1 MPGHIKLVK
10 GAVDPDPTEFLLPS
24 IEMKRADQSK
34 PYDAKKSVW
43 IPDAKTHG
51 YKEGLLESGDLE
63 DPASKC
69 VVAVGHEKFTHKAAE
84 VGKVNPPKFEKVE
97 DMVNLTF
104 LNDASVFWNL
114 KTRYQAKLIHTYSG
128 LFVVVV
134 NPYKRYPLY
143 THRVCKIYLG
153 KRRNEVPPH
162 LWAIAEGA
170 YRDMLTNKKDNAM
183 LITGESGAG
192 KTENTKKVITYLAM
206 VATGSGKKSEKKVS
220 LEDQIVAT
228 NPILESY
235 GNAKTSRNDNS
246 SRFGKFIRIHF
257 TASGKLAGCD
267 IVSYLLE
274 KSRITEQQE
283 VERSYHIFYQLV
295 QEYGNGIGEGL
306 KKKCHLSDDIY
317 DYWYV
322 SQGKTK
328 VDSIDDNEEL
338 EYTEDAFNV
347 LGFGEQEKWDCYMLT
362 SGVMTF
368 GGIEF
373 KTKGRDDQAECEHVG
388 PDTYPGKVAALC
400 GVDAFAMIKAF
411 CKPRIKVGTEWV
423 TKGQTCEQATNAVG
437 GIARGIY
444 DRIFKWLIEKC
455 NDTLIDATLK
465 KANFCAVL
473 DIAGF
478 EIFEYNGFEQISI
491 NFVNEK
497 LQQFFN
503 HHMFVVEQEEY
514 VKEGIDWEM
523 VDFGMDLAAA
533 IIMFEKP
540 MGIWAILEEESLF
553 PKATDKSFEE
563 KLKASLG
570 KLPVFL
576 KPQSKTDKNAHFA
589 ISHYAGIVSYN
600 VTGWL
605 EKNKDPVNDTVVE
618 IFKSTSSVPLLNHLW
633 LDHPG
638 QPTETPKEEGRKKKK
653 GGGGKTV
660 SSVYLVS
667 LGQLME
673 TLHSCEP
680 HFVRCLVPNTHKK
693 PGEVEPP
700 LIMHQLTCNG
710 VLEGI
715 RICMR
720 GFPNRMM
727 YPDYKMRYACL
738 GQAEI
743 ASSSDNKTA
752 TYALMDKIEFPR
764 ERYRL
769 GHTLVFFRAGAL
781 AKLEEERDEL
791 VLKWLRMI
799 QGEVFKRIRGA
810 VWEKKRDQREL
821 LVVCQRNF
829 RKYMALRDWGWFV
842 IIQKTRPLIG
852 LPNPEEELRIL
863 EEKANATYGVYK
875 EKLDLKEKLL
885 EENKVIED
893 EKKALI
899 KQIEKEQGNVSQYH
913 EKQAKISAEQG
924 ELEIALSAAQDK
936 LAKTEQARVQA
947 TSDKKEL
954 EQESVAIKKDIADIE
969 MVIQKL
975 DQEKTNRDHTIKTL
989 NDEIANQDEIINK
1002 LNKEK
1007 KHVQENAAKSSED
1020 LQVASDKV
1028 DHLMKV
1034 KTKLEST
1041 LDELE
1046 ASHEKEKRSRAN
1058 IEKERRKI
1066 EGELKICQET
1076 VSELE
1081 RSKKEIEAAIM
1092 RKENEIG
1099 SLSYKLDDEQSLVG
1113 KTQKSIK
1120 ELQGRIEEME
1130 EELEAERQ
1138 ARSKAERQ
1146 RSDLARELESLGER
1160 LNEATGT
1167 THAQIELNKKR
1178 ESEVSKLRK
1187 DLEECRIQ
1195 HDATCASMKKK
1206 QQDAV
1211 AEMSEQ
1217 IDQLGKMKAKI
1228 EKDKNQI
1235 LAEVADVRAATDEV
1249 GRSKSSAE
1257 KSLRNLT
1264 NNLNELNKKVEEC
1277 NLHLGDMEQS
1287 KRRLTAE
1294 NADLLRQLQELE
1306 NSANLLVKTKAGLV
1320 SALDEQKRIADDEA
1334 RERTS
1339 LLGKYRNMEHE
1350 VDGLKSSFNDEVS
1363 SRENIER
1370 QVSKSLSDADLWR
1383 QKYEIDGMAKAE
1395 ELEMSRLKLQAR
1407 LSESQSTVEQLN
1419 AKLMQIERSKAKLQ
1433 TDLNDMSSQLDQ
1445 AQIMNSAMEKKA
1457 KQFDRI
1463 VGEWKQKVDSL
1474 SMDLDVAQKET
1485 RNVSA
1490 ELFRVKNAYDES
1502 ILQLEEVRRENK
1514 SLSHEIKDIM
1524 DQITEGGRSIHE
1536 IDKIRKRLEAEKM
1549 ELEAALSEA
1558 EGALEQEENK
1568 VLRCQLEL
1576 TQVRQEIEQR
1586 IAQKEEEFAATK
1598 KNFGK
1603 ALEGMQM
1610 ALETESKGKIE
1621 ALRMKKKLEADVLDL
1636 HTALEHANAA
1646 NAESQ
1651 RQIKVIQQRLREV
1664 QARFEEE
1671 TRAKAIAQDNLIAA
1685 DRRCNANQNAL
1696 EEARTLLEQS
1706 DRNRRM
1712 IEQELADT
1720 NETLSDQ
1727 TCTNQAINGAK
1738 SKCEQEL
1745 NTLGHDLDE
1754 MTSEAKMSDDKA
1766 QRAMIDAARLAD
1778 ELRAEQE
1785 AAMMLERDKKLL
1797 EAQVKDAQTRLD
1809 EAEQTA
1815 LKGGKKALAK
1825 METRIRE
1832 LESELDAENRRLG
1845 DAQKNLRKSERH
1857 VKELTYTQDEDRKN
1871 SERMQALIDQLQGKI
1886 KSYKKQIE
1894 EAEEIAAL
1902 NLAKYR
1908 QVQGNLQASG
1918 ERADLHE
1925 QALAKMKASSRAS
1938 SLAPM

>member
-1 MPGHIKLVK
+1 MECMLDSDDGTK
-10 GAVDPDPTEFLLPS
+10 AVV
-24 IEMKRADQSK
+24 M
-34 PYDAKKSVW
+34 
-43 IPDAKTHG
+43 
-51 YKEGLLESGDLE
+51 
-63 DPASKC
+63 C
-69 VVAVGHEKFTHKAAE
+69 GHEKKTWKSSE
-84 VGKVNPPKFEKVE
+84 IGQVNPPKFEKCE
-97 DMVNLTF
+97 DMANLTF
-104 LNDASVFWNL
+104 LNDASVFYNL
-114 KTRYQAKLIHTYSG
+114 KVRFQAKLIYTYSG
-128 LFVVVV
+128 LFCIVV
-134 NPYKRYPLY
+134 NPYKRYPIY
-143 THRVCKIYLG
+143 TGTVVKMYLG

-162 LWAIAEGA
+162 LWAITETA
-170 YRDMLTNKKDNAM
+170 YRNMLQNAKNQSM

-192 KTENTKKVITYLAM
+192 KTENTKKVISYLAQ
-206 VATGSGKKSEKKVS
+206 VAASGKKETKKVS

-235 GNAKTSRNDNS
+235 GNAKTARNDNS

-257 TASGKLAGCD
+257 TSSGKLCGCD

-283 VERSYHIFYQLV
+283 VERSYHIFYQLL
-295 QEYGNGIGEGL
+295 QPYGDGICEGGL
-306 KKKCHLSDDIY
+306 RAKCFVSADIY
-317 DYWYV
+317 DYIYV

-328 VDSIDDNEEL
+328 VDSIDDDEEL
-338 EYTEDAFNV
+338 LYTEDAFNV
-347 LGFGEQEKWDCYMLT
+347 LGFDPQEKFSCYVLT
-362 SGVMTF
+362 ASVMTC
-368 GGIEF
+368 GGIVYE
-373 KTKGRDDQAECEHVG
+373 TKGRDDQAELASIA
-388 PDTYPGKVAALC
+388 PDTFAGKAAAGFGCPAAAL
-400 GVDAFAMIKAF
+400 FKAF

-423 TKGQTCEQATNAVG
+423 TKGQTCEQATMATG
-437 GIARGIY
+437 GIARAIF
-444 DRIFKWLIEKC
+444 DRIFKWLIIKC

-514 VKEGIDWEM
+514 VKEGIDWVM

-576 KPQSKTDKNAHFA
+576 KPASKTDKNAHFGV
-589 ISHYAGIVSYN
+589 SHYAGVVNYN

-605 EKNKDPVNDTVVE
+605 EKNKDPVNETVVE
-618 IFKSTSSVPLLNHLW
+618 LFKSTSKCQLLVHLW
-633 LDHPG
+633 RDHPG
-638 QPTETPKEEGRKKKK
+638 QPTTAPKDEGKKKKK

-667 LGQLME
+667 LTELMS
-673 TLHSCEP
+673 TLHNCDP

-720 GFPNRMM
+720 GFPNRML
-727 YPDYKMRYACL
+727 YPDFKLRYAIL
-738 GQAEI
+738 AAKEL
-743 ASSSDNKTA
+743 ASSNDNKTA
-752 TYALMDKIEFPR
+752 VWALMDKIEFSR

-781 AKLEEERDEL
+781 ALLEEMRDDI
-791 VLKWLRMI
+791 VLKLLRML
-799 QGEVFKRIRGA
+799 QGEIRLRYRSIEAKKRIN
-810 VWEKKRDQREL
+810 QREL
-821 LVVCQRNF
+821 LVVCQRQF
-829 RKYMALRDWGWFV
+829 RKYMALREWGWFV
-842 IIQKTRPLIG
+842 IILKTRPLIG
-852 LPNPEEELRIL
+852 LPNPEEELREL
-863 EEKANATYGVYK
+863 EAKAQATYGVYK
-875 EKLDLKEKLL
+875 EKVETRKKL
-885 EENKVIED
+885 EEENIQIEAD
-893 EKKALI
+893 KKALL
-899 KQIEKEQGNVSQYH
+899 KQIEAEQGNVSVYH
-913 EKQAKISAEQG
+913 ERQAALSSQKAD
-924 ELEIALSAAQDK
+924 LEIELTQTQNK
-936 LAKTEQARVQA
+936 LVQLEQARVRA
-947 TSDKKEL
+947 TDEKKTI
-954 EQESVAIKKDIADIE
+954 EQEKCGKDH
-969 MVIQKL
+969 VI
-975 DQEKTNRDHTIKTL
+975 RTL
-989 NDEIANQDEIINK
+989 NDEIANQDEVINK

-1007 KHVQENAAKSSED
+1007 KHIAENASKSSED
-1020 LQVASDKV
+1020 LQNASDKV
-1028 DHLMKV
+1028 DHLNKV
-1034 KTKLEST
+1034 KNKLEST

-1046 ASHEKEKRSRAN
+1046 SSYEKEKRSRGN
-1058 IEKERRKI
+1058 LEKDRRKL
-1066 EGELKICQET
+1066 EGELKMLQES
-1076 VSELE
+1076 VNELE
-1081 RSKKEIEAAIM
+1081 RSKKEVEAAIM
-1092 RKENEIG
+1092 RKDNEIG
-1099 SLSYKLDDEQSLVG
+1099 SIALKLDDEQAIVS

-1120 ELQGRIEEME
+1120 EMQGRVEELE

-1138 ARSKAERQ
+1138 ARAKAERQ
-1146 RSDLARELESLGER
+1146 RSDLARDLESYGDR
-1160 LNEATGT
+1160 LNEAGT
-1167 THAQIELNKKR
+1167 TTAAQMELNKKR
-1178 ESEVSKLRK
+1178 DAELAKMRK
-1187 DLEECRIQ
+1187 DIEESKITEETTVV
-1195 HDATCASMKKK
+1195 ALKKK
-1206 QQDAV
+1206 QQDAIG
-1211 AEMSEQ
+1211 EMTEQ
-1217 IDQLGKMKAKI
+1217 VDQLSKMRAKI
-1228 EKDKNQI
+1228 DRDKNLI
-1235 LAEVADVRAATDEV
+1235 LAEISDVRAATEEV
-1249 GRSKSSAE
+1249 ARSKASAE
-1257 KSLRNLT
+1257 KSYKNLV
-1264 NNLNELNKKVEEC
+1264 NNMNDINKKIEESHL
-1277 NLHLGDMEQS
+1277 NLGDAEAQ
-1287 KRRLTAE
+1287 KRRLASE
-1294 NADLLRQLQELE
+1294 NGDLLRQVQELD
-1306 NSANLLVKTKAGLV
+1306 NAANLLMKEKMSLV
-1320 SALDEQKRIADDEA
+1320 ASLDEQKRICDEESK
-1334 RERTS
+1334 ERIS
-1339 LLGKYRNMEHE
+1339 LLSKYRNLEHE
-1350 VDGLKSSFNDEVS
+1350 AEGVKSSFDEETCARSNVQ
-1363 SRENIER
+1363 I
-1370 QVSKSLSDADLWR
+1370 QVKKAAADAELWR
-1383 QKYEIDGMAKAE
+1383 RKYEIDGVARAE
-1395 ELEMSRLKLQAR
+1395 ELEMTKLKLQAR
-1407 LSESQSTVEQLN
+1407 LSENQSTIDQLSG
-1419 AKLMQIERSKAKLQ
+1419 KLGQLEKSKNKTQSDLQ
-1433 TDLNDMSSQLDQ
+1433 EMGAQLDQ
-1445 AQIMNSAMEKKA
+1445 AQIMHNQLEKKA
-1457 KQFDRI
+1457 KQYDRI
-1463 VGEWKQKVDSL
+1463 VGEWKFKVDGL
-1474 SMDLDVAQKET
+1474 ARDLDDAQKEA
-1485 RNVSA
+1485 RNKSA
-1490 ELFRVKNAYDES
+1490 ELFQVKNAYDEGS
-1502 ILQLEEVRRENK
+1502 LQLDEVRRENK
-1514 SLSHEIKDIM
+1514 QLSVEIKDIM

-1586 IAQKEEEFAATK
+1586 IHQKDEEFSATK

-1603 ALEGMQM
+1603 AIESMQM
-1610 ALETESKGKIE
+1610 ALEGESKGKIE
-1621 ALRMKKKLEADVLDL
+1621 ALRMKKKLEADVIDL

-1651 RQIKVIQQRLREV
+1651 RQIKVIQNRLREV
-1664 QARFEEE
+1664 QSRFEDE
-1671 TRAKAIAQDNLIAA
+1671 TRAKAQAQDNLISA

-1825 METRIRE
+1825 MEPRIRE
-1832 LESELDAENRRLG
+1832 LQSELDAENRRLG

-1871 SERMQALIDQLQGKI
+1871 HERMQGLIDQLQSKI
-1886 KSYKKQIE
+1886 KTYKKQIE